1 MNFVRCEQCGAKA
14 LIAAS
19 QCPKC
24 THPLSLRDFRGDVV
38 PLAHCHKCDTYYRRS
53 LGGCRWC
60 GTKATGVALPR
71 RVIVAGAV
79 VVLAVA
85 AVGSWQWRAA
95 KGRAAAAALAD
106 SMGATE
112 LASTAAGEVAVPTP
126 ALPGPTATPLTSPDS
141 GAADSA
147 AEPGEEPDT
156 ADALPARATP
166 PAAGAAGTSATAAPT
181 GASPPPSALRA
192 PAGVASPGAAPGSGP
207 GGAQSKPP
215 RTAPRYAGPWSSGMA
230 REWVNVRASNSPA
243 SEVVG
248 VVTPNTRVQLGELRA
263 GWRRVRSAGVEGWA
277 DARYFTSDSTAR

>member
-24 THPLSLRDFRGDVV
+24 TNPLSLRDFRGDVV

-71 RVIVAGAV
+71 RVIALGVA

-95 KGRAAAAALAD
+95 RARDAASALAD
-106 SMGATE
+106 SLGGTE
-112 LASTAAGEVAVPTP
+112 LASAAAGEVVVPTAPAQMSDTVPLPDTAAPRDSAALAAPSAPGTPGDLALIPPTP
-126 ALPGPTATPLTSPDS
+126 A
-141 GAADSA
+141 
-147 AEPGEEPDT
+147 
-156 ADALPARATP
+156 
-166 PAAGAAGTSATAAPT
+166 
-181 GASPPPSALRA
+181 PPPVRGGA
-192 PAGVASPGAAPGSGP
+192 PA
-207 GGAQSKPP
+207 QRPP
-215 RTAPRYAGPWSSGMA
+215 SRYAGPWMAGVA
-230 REWVNVRASNSPA
+230 REWVNVRASNSPG

-277 DARYFTSDSTAR
+277 DARYFTSDSTSR

>member
-24 THPLSLRDFRGDVV
+24 THPLLLRDFRGDVV

-60 GTKATGVALPR
+60 GTRATGISLPR

-95 KGRAAAAALAD
+95 RVRAAAAALAD
-106 SMGATE
+106 SLGGTE
-112 LASTAAGEVAVPTP
+112 LASSAAGDVAVSASPAPAVPPAPTDTSASDSARVDSLAADAEREAVPPPPAVVPSPLPTP
-126 ALPGPTATPLTSPDS
+126 A
-141 GAADSA
+141 GA
-147 AEPGEEPDT
+147 PR
-156 ADALPARATP
+156 PA
-166 PAAGAAGTSATAAPT
+166 
-181 GASPPPSALRA
+181 
-192 PAGVASPGAAPGSGP
+192 
-207 GGAQSKPP
+207 
-215 RTAPRYAGPWSSGMA
+215 RYAGPWTSGVA
-230 REWVNVRASNSPA
+230 REWVNVRASNSPG

-277 DARYFTSDSTAR
+277 DARFFTSDSLPR